1 MARDGTKTG
10 GRVKG
15 SINKDT
21 VAKQLVY
28 NSLWDEVADKVTN
41 EGVQK
46 CWAEMNKLSGGEYV
60 KAFLAFSEYFKPKLS
75 RSEVK
80 VEAPDRNVR
89 IIMGKPKS

>member
-28 NSLWDEVADKVTN
+28 NSLWDEVAEKVTN

-46 CWAEMNKLSGGEYV
+46 CWQEMNSLSGSEYV

-75 RSEVK
+75 RAEVK
-80 VEAPDRNVR
+80 VEPIDSHVKV
-89 IIMGKPKS
+89 ILGKKPE